1 MIDLPVTDLS
11 VIVPSRQRP
20 ASIHRL
26 CQAWAD
32 TADGTVRAE
41 MVVCLDHDDD
51 TTHDYPMS
59 EDYPFLR
66 YTMAERNGFAPRLTD
81 EAVKLARES
90 FALASWGDDHI
101 PRTDGWDSAIVFAL
115 KELRSGFVYGDD
127 LIQGQNLPT
136 ACAMTSDIVQALGW
150 MTPPGMAHLYVDDVW
165 LTLGRELDRIRYLP
179 NVVIEHWHPY
189 HRDAERDALV
199 VEANSAAAYTAD
211 RAVFDQWK
219 THDLPGCLEKLR
231 ALL

>member
-1 MIDLPVTDLS
+1 MTDLA

-20 ASIHRL
+20 ASVHRL

-32 TADGTVRAE
+32 TADGTVQADLI
-41 MVVCLDHDDD
+41 VCLDHDDD
-51 TTHDYPMS
+51 TIHDYPES
-59 EDYPFLR
+59 GDYGFLS
-66 YTMAERNGFAPRLTD
+66 YSLADRNGFAPRLTA
-81 EAVKLARES
+81 EALKEAPAY

-101 PRTDGWDSAIVFAL
+101 PRTEGWDSALVEALRDIGTGFA
-115 KELRSGFVYGDD
+115 YGDD
-127 LIQGQNLPT
+127 LIQGENLPT

-165 LTLGRELDRIRYLP
+165 LTLGRELGRIRYLP
-179 NVVIEHWHPY
+179 DVVIEHYHPM
-189 HRDAERDALV
+189 HRPDVEPDALV
-199 VEANSAAAYTAD
+199 IDANSAAAYTAD

-219 THDLPGCLEKLR
+219 ADDLPECLDSLR